1 MPKKLT
7 PAELVIARAGGVRPL
22 ARLIDVSPCV
32 PMRWKERGE
41 HVPNKIRGDSP
52 YRDRHQQLLAVF
64 KKNGLALTPEE
75 LINGG
80 YP

>member
-7 PAELVIARAGGVRPL
+7 PAELVIERGGGIRPL

-32 PMRWKERGE
+32 VLRWRERGE
-41 HVPNKIRGDSP
+41 HVPNKIRGKSA

-64 KKNGLALTPEE
+64 KKKGIPLTAEE

-80 YP
+80 YA